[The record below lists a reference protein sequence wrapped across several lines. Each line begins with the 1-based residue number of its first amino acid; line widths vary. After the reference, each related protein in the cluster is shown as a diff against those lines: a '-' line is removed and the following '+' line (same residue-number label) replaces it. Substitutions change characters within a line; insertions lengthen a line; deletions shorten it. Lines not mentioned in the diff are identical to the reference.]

1 MEKPETDE
9 VDKYLKK
16 NLVLREN
23 MLGSLSTIRLMLH
36 MLMVNTDCTETRLL
50 YWIFLKDDD
59 VKIQNFSIMGIKI
72 RSQN

>member
-36 MLMVNTDCTETRLL
+36 MLMVNTDCTETWLL

-59 VKIQNFSIMGIKI
+59 DVKIQNFRMGIK
-72 RSQN
+72 RRYQN